1 MIRFFRRVAAV
12 LLASCALGAS
22 ASTTFSPD
30 YTDAWI
36 TPGEAGHGVFMIQNG
51 TTIFLAMYVYGGD
64 TLPRWY
70 YASSITPVGGSTTN
84 WSGTL
89 YRSQGTSFAS
99 PWNPNAFQQ
108 FSVGTVSLIFTS
120 ATAGTISYTVDNIAV
135 TQSIQRFAFF
145 PDNLAGVYLG
155 GLVANVSSCSTS
167 VPNGYL
173 VANRLTVQHTSTNP
187 VFIIDFAPG
196 GAAATC
202 TFQGTYTQLGRLATM
217 NNGTWSCTGAANNAG
232 TFTLSEIEAS
242 RNGLSARFSGKDQYC
257 GSIEGYFGGI
267 RDVQ

>member
-1 MIRFFRRVAAV
+1 MIRFLRRAAAV
-12 LLASCALGAS
+12 FLASCALGAS

-99 PWNPNAFQQ
+99 PWNPGAFQQ
-108 FSVGTVSLIFTS
+108 FSVGTISLIFTS
-120 ATAGTISYTVDNIAV
+120 PTAGTISYTVDNIAV

-155 GLVANVSSCSTS
+155 GLVANVSSCSS
-167 VPNGYL
+167 AVPNGYL
-173 VANRLTVQHTSTNP
+173 VANRLTVQHTSATP

-202 TFQGTYTQLGRLATM
+202 TFQGTYTQLGRLAAM
-217 NNGTWSCTGAANNAG
+217 NNGTWSCTGAANNTG
-232 TFTLSEIEAS
+232 TFSLSEIEAS
-242 RNGLSARFSGKDQYC
+242 RNGFSARFSGKDQYC